1 MEVSSPWPGSF
12 VLATHSGDSPL
23 KFITSNDRLMLVKEC
38 KQDEKHIR
46 CYTMMFLVLEIEP
59 VFVCFCCFFF
69 FKYRLQEHHQH
80 FTTTHSHRQPRLKL
94 ALGLQKISLAYL
106 DMLQPQPLHTGQE

>member
-23 KFITSNDRLMLVKEC
+23 KFIMSNDRLMLVKEC

-46 CYTMMFLVLEIEP
+46 CYTMTFPVLEIEP
-59 VFVCFCCFFF
+59 VFVWFCCFVFF
-69 FKYRLQEHHQH
+69 SLNTDYKNII
-80 FTTTHSHRQPRLKL
+80 S
-94 ALGLQKISLAYL
+94 ISLPHIHIGNQ
-106 DMLQPQPLHTGQE
+106 DSNLH

>member
-59 VFVCFCCFFF
+59 VFVCFCCFFSLNTDY
-69 FKYRLQEHHQH
+69 KNII
-80 FTTTHSHRQPRLKL
+80 S
-94 ALGLQKISLAYL
+94 ISLPHIHIGNQ
-106 DMLQPQPLHTGQE
+106 DSNLH